1 MCGRSP
7 YVNGVLTHTPKSPIW
22 EIIYFCRGGNTIWWL
37 WKLNTTSTSTSI
49 STNSIW
55 WKASWVGGQPNR
67 VGKVKSIWWT
77 RLWLLKVKL
86 SSPTRFPPLLRIAT
100 QTRSSYGP
108 PYKAWINITLILK
121 ANELLE
127 SCVPILVNQ
136 TSFESCCPMALIN
149 ITAFKSQHR

>member
-1 MCGRSP
+1 MYTGLTKVCAHP
-7 YVNGVLTHTPKSPIW
+7 VNNPKMKKSELLKCVAEVHMSMVFPHTHTPKSPIW
-22 EIIYFCRGGNTIWWL
+22 ELIYFCRGGNTIWWL

-49 STNSIW
+49 STNSTW

-100 QTRSSYGP
+100 QIRSSYGP
-108 PYKAWINITLILK
+108 PYKFTTINNHQIFYSL
-121 ANELLE
+121 
-127 SCVPILVNQ
+127 
-136 TSFESCCPMALIN
+136 
-149 ITAFKSQHR
+149 